1 MLAGSCLSVMEVAKM
16 RRSSFIK
23 GLTIATVFFLT
34 AFGAKALEDALGVSC
49 AVSVCGPDDL
59 PFVAGIVTALLAT
72 VLLIND

>member
-1 MLAGSCLSVMEVAKM
+1 VLADSCLSVMEGGEM

-34 AFGAKALEDALGVSC
+34 AFSAKALEDALGVSC

-59 PFVAGIVTALLAT
+59 PFVAGIITALLVT